1 MNSGLVVKSLAGH
14 DKGSY
19 FVVLRAEGEF
29 AFIANGKTKTIEKP
43 KKKKKK
49 HLEVLGSLEKLSERE
64 TLYDAHIRKELG
76 SFIKKGR
83 L

>member
-1 MNSGLVVKSLAGH
+1 MKSGLVVKSLAGH

-29 AFIANGKTKTIEKP
+29 AFIADGKTKTIEKP

-49 HLEVLGSLEKLSERE
+49 HLETVGSLETLFQKE